1 VNTDA
6 LTGMNMIRSMKMKS
20 ESHGFTL
27 IELMIVIAI
36 IGILSTIA
44 LPSYQDRVIRAQV
57 KEAFYLSEFAEK
69 GVEDYYKAKKKLP
82 GNNAAAGLPAPEKII
97 GNYVVSLE
105 VAEGGAINIM
115 LGNRVNKNIDGKM
128 ITIRPAIVK
137 GSPKVPIAW
146 VPGNASVP
154 KGMIVKSKNNTTVL
168 IRHLP
173 MNCRY

>member
-1 VNTDA
+1 
-6 LTGMNMIRSMKMKS
+6 MKN
-20 ESHGFTL
+20 ENHGFTL

-57 KEAFYLSEFAEK
+57 KEAFYLSEFADK
-69 GVEDYYKAKKKLP
+69 GVEDYYKATRKLP
-82 GNNAAAGLPAPEKII
+82 GNNFAAGLPAPEKII
-97 GNYVVSLE
+97 GNYVASLK
-105 VAEGGAINIM
+105 VTEGGTINIM

-128 ITIRPAIVK
+128 ITIRPAIVE
-137 GSPKVPIAW
+137 GAPKVPIAW

-154 KGMIVKSKNNTTVL
+154 KGMIVKGKNNTTVL

>member
-1 VNTDA
+1 
-6 LTGMNMIRSMKMKS
+6 MKS
-20 ESHGFTL
+20 ENHGFTL

-57 KEAFYLSEFAEK
+57 KEAFYLSEFVK
-69 GVEDYYKAKKKLP
+69 KDIEDYYKAKRKLP

-97 GNYVVSLE
+97 GNYVTSLK
-105 VAEGGAINIM
+105 VTEGGAINIR

-128 ITIRPAIVK
+128 ITIRPAIVA

-146 VPGNASVP
+146 VSGNASVP
-154 KGMIVKSKNNTTVL
+154 KGMIVKGQNNTTVL

>member
-1 VNTDA
+1 
-6 LTGMNMIRSMKMKS
+6 MKN
-20 ESHGFTL
+20 ENHGFTL

-57 KEAFYLSEFAEK
+57 EEAFNLAEFAQK
-69 GVEDYYKAKKKLP
+69 SIEDHYKAKGNLP
-82 GNNAAAGLPAPEKII
+82 GTNAAAGLPGPEKII

-105 VAEGGAINIM
+105 ISEGGAINIL
-115 LGNRVNKNIDGKM
+115 LGNKVNKNIDGKM
-128 ITIRPAIVK
+128 LTIRPAIVK
-137 GSPKVPIAW
+137 GEPKVPIAW
-146 VPGNASVP
+146 IPGNASIP
-154 KGMIVKSKNNTTVL
+154 GGMIVKSENNTTVQ

>member
-1 VNTDA
+1 
-6 LTGMNMIRSMKMKS
+6 MKS

-57 KEAFYLSEFAEK
+57 TEAFSLSEFAK
-69 GVEDYYKAKKKLP
+69 KDVEDYYKAKRKLP
-82 GNNAAAGLPAPEKII
+82 ENNAAAGLPAPEKII
-97 GNYVVSLE
+97 GNYVVSLK
-105 VAEGGAINIM
+105 VTQGGAINIM
-115 LGNRVNKNIDGKM
+115 LGNRVNKNIDGKV
-128 ITIRPAIVK
+128 ITIRPAIVE

-154 KGMIVKSKNNTTVL
+154 KGMIVNGKNNTTVL